1 MKMSSVQPRADTPTE
16 TMTYLEKLDRVCS
29 NLCADNCLLLV
40 PTGAYSLSFC
50 RLMGKA
56 TVKSFSSVKQMK
68 LTTDAGYFFSSCLA
82 RTRRVSLFAAV
93 SCCAGFFLKQTCYR
107 SSWIMRWT
115 DDLSMPVSRAI
126 CLTVL

>member
-50 RLMGKA
+50 RLMGGA
-56 TVKSFSSVKQMK
+56 TVKSFSSVNQMK
-68 LTTDAGYFFSSCLA
+68 MTTDAGYFFSSCLA
-82 RTRRVSLFAAV
+82 RTRLVSLFAAAS
-93 SCCAGFFLKQTCYR
+93 SCVRFFLKQASCR
-107 SSWIMRWT
+107 SLWIK
-115 DDLSMPVSRAI
+115 
-126 CLTVL
+126 